1 MTESNNAAAVN
12 RQTTMAKS
20 GWIFV
25 LAGAASLS
33 LCAVI
38 DFYYFPSTVVF
49 GDELRFLRSASHLVQ
64 TGQFAVS
71 DARAWEMPGTAIFL
85 AGFISLF
92 GDAQGA
98 ILPARLAQAVLLVC
112 QAGMV
117 AVIAQWLFKRRSAAI
132 AAYIMVAFYPFFL
145 FYQGLLLSE
154 TLFNMLLIAAFA
166 SLYWWRE
173 RGLRFDGVFVLTC
186 LLFGLAAFIKP
197 TLTIAPPILMASL
210 AVANLR
216 HAFRVLVVAGL
227 TYAAVLTP
235 WVVRNY
241 TVLHA
246 FVPFTTGAS
255 ENLYLG
261 NNEKN
266 QTAGIDWMAD
276 VDQDVV
282 ARLRAIPGEVER
294 QRAFGAAAIDYIRA
308 DPMAFVQRAGQK
320 FARFWNVVPN
330 APEYRGNLY
339 RIVSAV
345 SFGGVLML
353 SAVSLLIWRRHLIDF
368 APLLL
373 LAVYF
378 TAVHMITIASLRY
391 RLPLEPFLILMAAGA
406 VGAAVQR
413 TVRV

>member
-38 DFYYFPSTVVF
+38 DLYYFPSTVVF

-308 DPMAFVQRAGQK
+308 DPMAFVQRAGQ
-320 FARFWNVVPN
+320 
-330 APEYRGNLY
+330 
-339 RIVSAV
+339 
-345 SFGGVLML
+345 
-353 SAVSLLIWRRHLIDF
+353 
-368 APLLL
+368 
-373 LAVYF
+373 
-378 TAVHMITIASLRY
+378 
-391 RLPLEPFLILMAAGA
+391 
-406 VGAAVQR
+406 
-413 TVRV
+413 